1 MAAGRLLAVG
11 PDPLVLALE
20 TAGRTP
26 SAAVLRG
33 GEPLAVERGSP
44 GRTGAEAV
52 LPSIDAALVRAG
64 VTLQE
69 VEAFAVAVGPGSFTG
84 LRIGVATV
92 KGLAFGSER
101 PVAAVSTLA
110 ATAHGAPKGQGAAV
124 ALLDARRGELYAG
137 VFDIEGEV
145 PRAIEPAAGVYTPE
159 QLAPHLPAC
168 CVLVGNG
175 VPLCVDAL
183 RKLVGAG
190 LTVGPPDDAGAA
202 AVGALGLDLLRR
214 GEVTS
219 AERLTPRYVRRAQA
233 EVQRTGQETE

>member
-1 MAAGRLLAVG
+1 LAAGRLLAVG

-44 GRTGAEAV
+44 GRSGAEAV
-52 LPSIDAALVRAG
+52 LPSIDAALARAG

-69 VEAFAVAVGPGSFTG
+69 IEAFAVAVGPGSFTG

-110 ATAHGAPKGQGAAV
+110 ATAYGAPKGQGAAV

-145 PRAIEPAAGVYTPE
+145 PRALEPAAGVYTPE
-159 QLAPHLPAC
+159 QLAPQLPAR
-168 CVLVGNG
+168 CVLVGDG
-175 VPLCVDAL
+175 VPLCADAL
-183 RKLVGAG
+183 RTLVGAG
-190 LTVGPPDDAGAA
+190 LSVGPSDDAGAA
-202 AVGALGLDLLRR
+202 AVGALAQDLLRR
-214 GEVTS
+214 GDVTS
-219 AERLTPRYVRRAQA
+219 ADRLTPRYVRRAQA
-233 EVQRTGQETE
+233 EVQRTGQATE